1 MLVEVMV
8 GAVVLAIA
16 ATAILGGIDGAQNV
30 GAKNKAKSIQASLAQ
45 QDIERMRSLPLS
57 RLEGLSETNTIN
69 VAGVDYTVVSSTA
82 WISDQA
88 GAVNC
93 SSTAAKADYL
103 KLTSTVSSPA
113 TGTKTVT
120 ETGLLTPPATAVAAA
135 TGTATVQLQKRDGTP
150 LSSVTVNLSGASS
163 QSATTNSLGCA
174 VFGSI
179 PVGTYT
185 ITVNNYVEM
194 ESSLPATGSMQVY
207 PGRGTFAPMQ
217 VDRPATVDVTFVPP
231 LGVQTWTTSMVWD
244 SITAKNAGLTGAEK
258 TFTNGSRVNSFD
270 ATNLYPFLNGV
281 GVYAG
286 SCDANDPSAYSSSY
300 FNATPPARGVGSPLT
315 PASTTNVNVEMPTLH
330 VTVTRQAVG
339 SPATVP
345 SWTRTQLLVTQ
356 NDGTTCDD
364 VIHQLA
370 PTRTASTAT
379 VTFDIA
385 QPFGHYTLCV
395 STRGQTSST
404 NSTVVDRKITAN
416 VDMTNVPGTL
426 NRQQAFTTTATT
438 SGVCF

>member
-16 ATAILGGIDGAQNV
+16 ATAILSGIDGAQSV
-30 GAKNKAKSIQASLAQ
+30 GAKNKATSIQASLAQ

-57 RLEGLSETNTIN
+57 VLDGLSQTQTIN

-93 SSTAAKADYL
+93 SSTSAKADYL
-103 KLTSTVSSPA
+103 KLTSAVSSPA
-113 TGTKTVT
+113 TGAKTVT

-135 TGTATVQLQKRDGTP
+135 TGTATVQLQNRSGAA
-150 LSSVTVNLSGASS
+150 LSGVTVNLTGASS

-179 PVGTYT
+179 PVGTYA
-185 ITVNNYVEM
+185 ITVSNYVEM

-231 LGVQTWTTSMVWD
+231 SGAQTWTTSMVWD
-244 SITAKNAGLTGAEK
+244 SMTVKNAGLTGAEK
-258 TFTNGSRVNSFD
+258 TFTNGSRVNSFN

-300 FNATPPARGVGSPLT
+300 FNATPPAPGVGSPLT
-315 PASTTNVNVEMPTLH
+315 PATTTNVNVEMPTLH
-330 VTVTRQAVG
+330 VTVTRQAVN
-339 SPATVP
+339 SVIP

-356 NDGTTCDD
+356 NDGATCNS
-364 VIHQLA
+364 VIHQLG

-385 QPFGHYTLCV
+385 QPFGHYSLCV

-404 NSTVVDRKITAN
+404 NSTVVDRKVTAN
-416 VDMTNVPGTL
+416 VDMTNVPGTR